1 MKKNNP
7 LGCFFTKKWR
17 KNLLKMKILSF
28 LILVLSFSATAKSYS
43 QHQRV
48 SMEMEQATILDVLN
62 EIKEQTGLRFIYYK
76 NMFEGY
82 NKVDIEVENEEVKT
96 VLDELLREKGLECEV
111 EEEVITFKEVV
122 MPAQAP
128 VKQEKHKVTGKI
140 TDEEGIPL
148 PGVSVLVKGT
158 TVGVAT
164 NIDGEYTIEFDGN
177 NAVLVYSFVGMTS
190 QEIAYTGQ
198 KLLNITLFADT
209 EQMAEVVVTGYQ
221 SISKERASGSFDKV
235 STEHIEKAASSIS
248 ERLQG
253 TLAGVN
259 ATVRADGSYDFEI
272 RGQSSLFG
280 DAQPLVVVDG
290 FPVVQ
295 EEIRDKWGQ
304 LISRVDPFSTINPND
319 VESITVLK
327 DAAAGS
333 IWGAKSANGV
343 IVITTKKAQ
352 KGKLKVDF
360 SSFWKTSSMLDFDYL
375 VNKASSA
382 ETIEYEK
389 QMFDMAL
396 ITSPWTLPAPI
407 TPHATKAHSQAI
419 ILMNEHRLGNIS
431 EAELN
436 SGLNS
441 LAGMDNREQIKDQ
454 LMQNPFTQQ
463 YNLSISGGTEVTSNV
478 LSLMYERGK
487 DNFKGN
493 DLEKGTVNFRNNT
506 KLAEWLDFDFSGMMQ
521 YSSRDRNGV
530 QISDPTVSTYDLYGM
545 ATGLQPYEMILNAD
559 GTQANLNNLF
569 YYTPVLNSMIPT
581 ESFPYTDWSYN
592 PIQEL
597 GERDFTTEEINARV
611 QAGLS
616 FKLMEGLAINSK
628 ILYERLERK
637 NKNVFGANSFTMR
650 KMVNET
656 SSWDQYGTGAIDPIM
671 PVGGGLKED
680 NMTITYY
687 NWRNQLSFNRT
698 FAEKHSI
705 NFIAGTEISDRII
718 ETSDEVDT
726 YGYYDDE
733 RIGVGRLKKPYDAN
747 ASMWLGTPLR
757 YAGYF
762 YPIVLDDV
770 RGFSYATS
778 RKYSL
783 FSNLSYTYNDKYT
796 ITGSYRTDAS
806 NLITD
811 NSKYRYSPFWSVG
824 GSWQMSK
831 EDFLTDVDWL
841 NRLTIRGTFGYLG
854 NFDPSTSP
862 YPLIAISGSAN
873 RFTHETTASVS
884 NFGNPTLR
892 WEKTRN
898 MNLGVDFAVLNSKLH
913 GSIEVYHKL
922 GKDLIVSQSVPSMT
936 GTSTQKFNNGEMV
949 NKGIEL
955 KLGTTLSILGNDIRW
970 SGNLNF
976 AYNKNE
982 ITKFFKTTYSQYEL
996 AGGGT
1001 GAYSEG
1007 LDANTIWS
1015 FEYAGLS
1022 NLGTEA
1028 DPLMKPVI
1036 KGENGAVYP
1045 ITTWA
1050 PGTDARKY
1058 MVDQGTSVA
1067 PYIVGFQNSFK
1078 IYDFD
1083 ISLLVTGK
1091 FGHKFRRTGFN
1102 YRALWGGNTN
1112 VNSLY
1117 SDVVNSDPNEVV
1129 PIPTNEPRL
1138 YFYDRFV
1145 PYMSYLTESAS
1156 HIRFQEVN
1164 VTYNLPKKFTSK
1176 LGLSRVQ
1183 AYAQANNL
1191 GTILWNDYDEDP
1203 EYPLGTIKPQKTF
1216 TFGLRVSL

>member
-1 MKKNNP
+1 
-7 LGCFFTKKWR
+7 
-17 KNLLKMKILSF
+17 MKILSF
-28 LILVLSFSATAKSYS
+28 LVLVLSFSATAKSYS
-43 QHQRV
+43 QNQRV

-62 EIKEQTGLRFIYYK
+62 EIKEQTGLRFVYYQD
-76 NMFEGY
+76 MFDESA
-82 NKVDIEVENEEVKT
+82 KVDVEVENEEVKE
-96 VLDELLREKGLECEV
+96 VLDQLLRERGLECEV
-111 EEEVITFKEVV
+111 EEEVITFREVV
-122 MPAQAP
+122 KP
-128 VKQEKHKVTGKI
+128 VPVPVVQEKKKVTGKI
-140 TDEEGIPL
+140 TDEDGIPL
-148 PGVSVLVKGT
+148 PGVSVMVKGST
-158 TVGVAT
+158 IGVAT
-164 NIDGEYTIEFDGN
+164 NIDGEYIIEFDGDN
-177 NAVLVYSFVGMTS
+177 VVLVYSFVGMTS
-190 QEIAYTGQ
+190 QEITYTGQ
-198 KLLNITLFADT
+198 QLQNITMFADT

-221 SISKERASGSFDKV
+221 SISKERASGSFDKL
-235 STEHIEKAASSIS
+235 STDHLEKAASSIS

-259 ATVRADGSYDFEI
+259 TTVRADGSMDFEI

-280 DAQPLVVVDG
+280 DAQPLVVIDG

-295 EEIRDKWGQ
+295 EEILDKYGQ
-304 LISRVDPFSTINPND
+304 LIERVDPFATINPND

-343 IVITTKKAQ
+343 IVITTKKAK

-360 SSFWKTSSMLDFDYL
+360 SSFWKTTSMIDLGYL
-375 VNKASSA
+375 TNRASSA
-382 ETIEYEK
+382 ETIEYER
-389 QMFDMAL
+389 QMFDMAAVN
-396 ITSPWTLPAPI
+396 TPWTLPFSMANQ
-407 TPHATKAHSQAI
+407 AGRLNSQAI
-419 ILMNEHRLGNIS
+419 ILMNEQRLGNIS
-431 EAELN
+431 EADMN
-436 SGLNS
+436 AGLS
-441 LAGMDNREQIKDQ
+441 RLAGLDNRGQIEDQ

-478 LSLMYERGK
+478 LSLMYERGQ

-493 DLEKGTVNFRNNT
+493 ELEKGTVNFRNNT
-506 KLAEWLDFDFSGMMQ
+506 KLANWLDFNFSGMMQ
-521 YSSRDRNGV
+521 YSSKDRNGV
-530 QISDPTVSTYDLYGM
+530 QTYDPMISKYDAYG
-545 ATGLQPYEMILNAD
+545 AITGLQPYEMLLNAD

-581 ESFPYTDWSYN
+581 ESFPYSDWSYN

-597 GERDFTTEEINARV
+597 GARDFNTEEINARV
-611 QAGLS
+611 QAGLN
-616 FKLMEGLAINSK
+616 FKLMEGLSINSK

-637 NKNVFGANSFTMR
+637 NTNVYGANSFTMR

-656 SSWDQYGTGAIDPIM
+656 SSWDQGTGVVDPIM
-671 PVGGGLKED
+671 PNGGGLKED
-680 NMTITYY
+680 RMTITYY
-687 NWRNQLSFNRT
+687 NWRNQLNFNRT

-705 NFIAGTEISDRII
+705 NFIVGTEISDRVI
-718 ETSDEVDT
+718 ERSDAVDT

-733 RIGVGRLKKPYDAN
+733 RIGVGRLKKTYDAN
-747 ASMWLGTPLR
+747 ASMWLGSPLR
-757 YAGYF
+757 YAGYY
-762 YPIVLDDV
+762 YPISLDDV

-811 NSKYRYSPFWSVG
+811 DSKYRYSPFWSVG

-831 EDFLTDVDWL
+831 EDFLADVDWL
-841 NRLTIRGTFGYLG
+841 NRLTVRGTFGYLG

-862 YPLIAISGSAN
+862 YPLLAISGSEN
-873 RFTHETTASVS
+873 RYTHETTASVS

-898 MNLGVDFAVLNSKLH
+898 LNLGVDFAVLNSKLH

-922 GKDLIVSQSVPSMT
+922 GKDLIVNQSVPSMT

-955 KLGTTLSILGNDIRW
+955 KLGTTLPILGNDIKW

-982 ITKFFKTTYSQYEL
+982 ITKFFKTTYGQYDL
-996 AGGGT
+996 YGGGSS
-1001 GAYSEG
+1001 AYSEG
-1007 LDANTIWS
+1007 KDANTIWAY
-1015 FEYAGLS
+1015 EYGGLS
-1022 NLGTEA
+1022 NIGTEA

-1058 MVDQGTSVA
+1058 MSAQGTSVA

-1083 ISLLVTGK
+1083 VSFLVTGK

-1102 YRALWGGNTN
+1102 YKALWGGNIN
-1112 VNSLY
+1112 VNSAY
-1117 SDVVNSDPNEVV
+1117 SEVANSDPNEIV
-1129 PIPTNEPRL
+1129 PIPTNESRY
-1138 YFYDRFV
+1138 YFYDRYV

-1164 VTYNLPKKFTSK
+1164 VTYNVPKKFTSK

-1191 GTILWNDYDEDP
+1191 GTILWNDFDEDP
-1203 EYPLGTIKPQKTF
+1203 EYPKGSIKPQKTF

>member
-1 MKKNNP
+1 MKKN
-7 LGCFFTKKWR
+7 LTHLFHFLEKGKTRQWLVR
-17 KNLLKMKILSF
+17 LTVLK
-28 LILVLSFSATAKSYS
+28 LVLLMSLLTSYGRVNSQMIISSLKLEKVELSDALEKIEALTDYDFVFSYNDVKGY
-43 QHQRV
+43 QV
-48 SMEMEQATILDVLN
+48 SVDLESSTLEECLHEVL
-62 EIKEQTGLRFIYYK
+62 
-76 NMFEGY
+76 
-82 NKVDIEVENEEVKT
+82 
-96 VLDELLREKGLECEV
+96 KGLPFEYTTKGDL
-111 EEEVITFKEVV
+111 VIVSYKKTDSKPIQKEK
-122 MPAQAP
+122 
-128 VKQEKHKVTGKI
+128 KQINGKVTDK
-140 TDEEGIPL
+140 DGIPL
-148 PGVSVLVKGT
+148 PGVSVIEKGT
-158 TVGVAT
+158 TNGAAT
-164 NIDGEYTIEFDGN
+164 DIDGNYTLKISETGGT
-177 NAVLVYSFVGMTS
+177 LVFSFVGMES
-190 QEIAYTGQ
+190 QEIVYKGQ
-198 KLLNITLFADT
+198 AVLNVILVPDS

-295 EEIRDKWGQ
+295 EEIRDQYGQ

-343 IVITTKKAQ
+343 IVITTKKAK

-360 SSFWKTSSMLDFDYL
+360 SSFWKTSSMVDLAYL
-375 VNKASSA
+375 TNRASSA
-382 ETIEYEK
+382 KTIEYEK
-389 QMFDMAL
+389 QMFDMAQKTDPWSL
-396 ITSPWTLPAPI
+396 PGYSTSFAGS
-407 TPHATKAHSQAI
+407 KQSQAI
-419 ILMNEHRLGNIS
+419 ILMNEHRIGRMT
-431 EAELN
+431 EAEMNAGL
-436 SGLNS
+436 SRLAGLN
-441 LAGMDNREQIKDQ
+441 NRGQIEDQ

-478 LSLMYERGK
+478 LSLMYESGK

-493 DLEKGTVNFRNNT
+493 DLEKAVVNFRNNT
-506 KLAEWLDFDFSGMMQ
+506 KLAEWLDFSFGGMMQ
-521 YSSRDRNGV
+521 FSTRDRNGV
-530 QISDPTVSTYDLYGM
+530 QPYDSQTYRSYNEIT
-545 ATGLQPYEMILNAD
+545 ALQPYEMLLNAD
-559 GTQANLNNLF
+559 GSQANLNNIY
-569 YYTPVLNSMIPT
+569 YYTPVIDGLVPT
-581 ESFPYTDWSYN
+581 ENFPYSDWSYN

-597 GERDFTTEEINARV
+597 GARDFNTEELNARV
-611 QAGLS
+611 QVGLD
-616 FKLMEGLAINSK
+616 FELMEGLSFNTK
-628 ILYERLERK
+628 VLYERLVRK
-637 NKNVFGANSFTMR
+637 NKNVYGANSFTMR
-650 KMVNET
+650 QMVNET
-656 SSWDQYGTGAIDPIM
+656 SSWDQYGSGAVDPIM
-671 PVGGGLKED
+671 PNGGGLQED

-687 NWRNQLSFNRT
+687 NWRNQLNFNRT

-705 NFIAGTEISDRII
+705 NFIAGTEISDRVI

-747 ASMWLGTPLR
+747 ASMWNSYPLI
-757 YAGYF
+757 YASYF
-762 YPIVLDDV
+762 YLIALDDV
-770 RGFSYATS
+770 REFTYATA

-783 FSNLSYTYNDKYT
+783 FTNLSYTYNDKYT
-796 ITGSYRTDAS
+796 VTGSYRTDAS

-811 NSKYRYSPFWSVG
+811 DSKYRYSPFWSVG

-831 EDFLTDVDWL
+831 EDFLSDVNWL

-862 YPLIAISGSAN
+862 YPLISISGSAD
-873 RFTHETTASVS
+873 RSSHETTASVS

-913 GSIEVYHKL
+913 GSLEVYHKL
-922 GKDLIVSQSVPSMT
+922 GKDLIVNQSVPSMT

-949 NKGIEL
+949 NKGIEI
-955 KLGTTLSILGNDIRW
+955 KLGTTLPILGKDIKW

-982 ITKFFKTTYSQYEL
+982 ITKFFKTTYAQYDL
-996 AGGGT
+996 YNGGT
-1001 GAYSEG
+1001 YAYSEG
-1007 LDANTIWS
+1007 MDANTIWAY
-1015 FEYAGLS
+1015 EYAGLS
-1022 NLGTEA
+1022 NVGTEA

-1036 KGENGAVYP
+1036 NGENGAVYP
-1045 ITTWA
+1045 ITNWA

-1058 MVDQGTSVA
+1058 MTDQGTSVA

-1083 ISLLVTGK
+1083 LSFLVTGK

-1102 YRALWGGNTN
+1102 YEPLWSGGIN
-1112 VNSLY
+1112 VNDLY
-1117 SDVVNSDPNEVV
+1117 SEVANGDPNKII
-1129 PIPTNEPRL
+1129 PIPTNENRY
-1138 YFYDRFV
+1138 YFYDRYV
-1145 PYMSYLTESAS
+1145 PFMSYLTESAS

-1164 VTYNLPKKFTSK
+1164 LTYNLPKKFTSK

-1183 AYAQANNL
+1183 AYVQANNL
-1191 GTILWNDYDEDP
+1191 GTILWNDFDEDP
-1203 EYPLGTIKPQKTF
+1203 EYPKGSIKPQKTF